1 MAIEPPG
8 CTLAGDVFFHLD
20 LIRQSDDLRPL
31 RLLVEGEDLCPATA
45 DSGPFVNAAGLL
57 VLTPTALRCVGAAP
71 AQPPEG
77 RPVCS
82 IVMWEVP
89 LARMLLVRRE
99 KRFQKRS
106 KRR

>member
-57 VLTPTALRCVGAAP
+57 VLTFTELRGA
-71 AQPPEG
+71 
-77 RPVCS
+77 
-82 IVMWEVP
+82 P
-89 LARMLLVRRE
+89 LLSLIHI
-99 KRFQKRS
+99 
-106 KRR
+106 